1 MEFFLI
7 LFVVLSVLFFVLFVF
22 FYFLHKRNLK
32 ILKGISHIISDS
44 EENIPII
51 KMIDVLKEM
60 KANLETRYSE
70 ATKSRENMRIIL
82 QNVSDGILIVDS
94 EGKVTINNSAVCE
107 FLGIE
112 NCVLEG
118 KKLVEIVENYDML
131 NFIDKNLKEFT
142 NGSTEISIVY
152 PQRRYLKCDAI
163 PVILK
168 ENEHVLIVVIKDITS
183 ERELDNFRRE
193 FISNVSHEL
202 KTPLTSIHGYAE
214 TLLDDDFKDVE
225 TVKHFLEIIENES
238 ARMSR
243 LINDLLDLQKLE
255 EGKTKFEFQNID
267 LSKIVDY
274 VSRIVKPMADSLGV
288 ELKISCNKEIYV
300 YGDFDRLVQAVL
312 NLTDNAIK
320 YTAQKESG
328 VKSVEVSCEII
339 NENECQIK
347 VKDTGIGIPSDALSR
362 LFERFYRVDKA
373 RSRKVG
379 GTGLG
384 LSIVKM
390 IVEAHNGQIKV
401 SSELGKGSEFT
412 IILPILSKVS
422 PKNGDSIPA

>member
-7 LFVVLSVLFFVLFVF
+7 FFVILSILLFSLFLF
-22 FYFLHKRNLK
+22 FYFSHRRNLR
-32 ILKGISHIISDS
+32 ILNGISRIISDS
-44 EENIPII
+44 NENIPII

-60 KANLETRYSE
+60 KINLETRYSE
-70 ATKSRENMRIIL
+70 ATKSRENMRTIL
-82 QNVSDGILIVDS
+82 QNVSDGILIVDGES
-94 EGKVTINNSAVCE
+94 KVTINNSAVCN
-107 FLGIE
+107 FLGVE
-112 NCVLEG
+112 NCTLEG
-118 KKLVEIVENYDML
+118 KKLVEVLENYDML
-131 NFIDKNLKEFT
+131 NFIDKNLKGFT
-142 NGSTEISIVY
+142 NDSTEISIVY
-152 PQRRYLKCDAI
+152 PQRRFLKCDAI

-193 FISNVSHEL
+193 FVSNVSHEL

-214 TLLDDDFKDVE
+214 TLLDDDFKDIE
-225 TVKHFLEIIENES
+225 TVKHFLGIIENES

-255 EGKTKFEFQNID
+255 EGKTKFEFQSID

-274 VSRIVKPMADSLGV
+274 VSKIVKPMADSVEV
-288 ELKISCNKEIYV
+288 ELKTSCDKEIYI

-320 YTAQKESG
+320 YTSQKESG
-328 VKSVEVSCEII
+328 IKSVEVSCESI
-339 NENECQIK
+339 NENECQIR
-347 VKDTGIGIPSDALSR
+347 VKDTGIGIPTDALSR

-390 IVEAHNGQIKV
+390 IVEVHKGKIEV
-401 SSELGKGSEFT
+401 SSELGKGSEFR
-412 IILPILSKVS
+412 IILPTFSQTS
-422 PKNGDSIPA
+422 PQNSDTISS

>member
-7 LFVVLSVLFFVLFVF
+7 FFVILSSLFFVFSLF
-22 FYFLHKRNLK
+22 FYFAHKRNLR
-32 ILKGISHIISDS
+32 ILNGISHIISDS
-44 EENIPII
+44 EKSIPII

-60 KANLETRYSE
+60 KVDLETRYSE
-70 ATKSRENMRIIL
+70 AAKSRENMRIIL
-82 QNVSDGILIVDS
+82 QNVSDGILIVDGDS
-94 EGKVTINNSAVCE
+94 KVAISNSAVCR

-112 NCVLEG
+112 DCILEG
-118 KKLVEIVENYDML
+118 KKLVEVLKNYDML
-131 NFIDKNLKEFT
+131 NFIDKNLKDFT
-142 NGSTEISIVY
+142 DDSTEISVVY
-152 PQRRYLKCDAI
+152 PERRYLECDAI
-163 PVILK
+163 PVVLK

-214 TLLDDDFKDVE
+214 TLLDDDFKDVK
-225 TVKHFLEIIENES
+225 TVKNFLGIIENES

-255 EGKTKFEFQNID
+255 EGKTKFEFQSID

-274 VSRIVKPMADSLGV
+274 VSKIVKPMADSVGV
-288 ELKISCNKEIYV
+288 ELKISCDKEIYV

-312 NLTDNAIK
+312 NLTDNAVK
-320 YTAQKESG
+320 YTSQKESDP
-328 VKSVEVSCEII
+328 KSVEVSCEVI
-339 NENECQIK
+339 NGTDCQIK
-347 VKDTGIGIPSDALSR
+347 VKDTGIGIPTEALSR

-390 IVEAHNGQIKV
+390 IVEAHKGKIEV
-401 SSELGKGSEFT
+401 SSELGKGSEFRV
-412 IILPILSKVS
+412 ILPIFSEKS
-422 PKNGDSIPA
+422 PKNGDSISA